1 MEIRIPNPHD
11 KFFKESFSR
20 LEVAKSFIEEVFPK
34 DMRDKMN
41 LNTLQ
46 LSNAS
51 YIDDML
57 KEHFADLVYET
68 EYSGVKATVTLLFEH
83 KSYQQNF
90 PEWQLIRYMSNIW
103 GEEQKQLTDEEKE
116 KNEKNPSV
124 VIPIIIHHGKTAWKK
139 TSMRAYFGNPP
150 AELLR
155 FLPEFDYLLFSLNDF
170 EDYQIA
176 NFKNDFLATAAMLLK
191 HSRDEKE
198 KFLQIE
204 DFLIEKLK
212 AFDTAHENG
221 FIGSIAYYLQSASN
235 LTKPD
240 LTIIFTKV
248 SNIVNNIAMTI
259 ADEIRLEERTITFEN
274 TTFNHVKGLWEDGQK
289 AEYIANVF
297 KLPINK
303 VEEIIIRIKKSLN

>member
-1 MEIRIPNPHD
+1 MEIRILNPHD

-68 EYSGVKATVTLLFEH
+68 EYRGVKATITLLFEH

-90 PEWQLIRYMSNIW
+90 PEWQLMRYMSNIW

-116 KNEKNPSV
+116 NHEKNPSV

-155 FLPEFDYLLFSLNDF
+155 FLPEFDYLVFSLNDF

-176 NFKNDFLATAAMLLK
+176 NFKNDFLATAAMFLK

-204 DFLIEKLK
+204 SFIIEKLRV
-212 AFDTAHENG
+212 FDTAHENS
-221 FIGSIAYYLQSASN
+221 FISSIIYYLHSATN
-235 LTKPD
+235 LTANE
-240 LTIIFTKV
+240 LIIIFTKV
-248 SNIVNNIAMTI
+248 SNNVNNIAMTA
-259 ADEIRLEERTITFEN
+259 ADEIRLEEREN
-274 TTFNHVKGLWEDGQK
+274 NTFNFVKNLLKKGYDASFI
-289 AEYIANVF
+289 AEMTELSV
-297 KLPINK
+297 KK
-303 VEEIIIRIKKSLN
+303 VQELIKKIKESN

>member
-90 PEWQLIRYMSNIW
+90 PEWQLMRYMSNIW
-103 GEEQKQLTDEEKE
+103 GEEQKQLTDVEKE

-139 TSMRAYFGNPP
+139 TSMRANFGNPP

-155 FLPEFDYLLFSLNDF
+155 FLPEFDYLVFSLNDF

-176 NFKNDFLATAAMLLK
+176 NFKNDFLATTAMLLK

-204 DFLIEKLK
+204 SFIIEKLRV
-212 AFDTAHENG
+212 FDTAHENS
-221 FIGSIAYYLQSASN
+221 FISSIIYYLHSATN
-235 LTKPD
+235 LTTNE
-240 LTIIFTKV
+240 LIIIFTKV
-248 SNIVNNIAMTI
+248 SNNVNNMAMTA
-259 ADEIRLEERTITFEN
+259 ADEIRLEERESNTFE
-274 TTFNHVKGLWEDGQK
+274 HIKGLIQNGISPEIIAKSFGLSIQK
-289 AEYIANVF
+289 I
-297 KLPINK
+297 
-303 VEEIIIRIKKSLN
+303 EEIINKIKSSYN

>member
-51 YIDDML
+51 YIDDVL

-68 EYSGVKATVTLLFEH
+68 EYRGVKATVTLLFEH

-90 PEWQLIRYMSNIW
+90 PEWQLMRYMSNIW

-116 KNEKNPSV
+116 KNEKNPSL
-124 VIPIIIHHGKTAWKK
+124 VIPIIVHHGKTAWKK

-155 FLPEFDYLLFSLNDF
+155 FLPEFDYLVFSLNDF

-204 DFLIEKLK
+204 SFIIEKLR
-212 AFDTAHENG
+212 AFDTAHENS
-221 FIGSIAYYLQSASN
+221 FISSIIYYLHSATN
-235 LTKPD
+235 LTANE
-240 LTIIFTKV
+240 LIIIFTKV
-248 SNIVNNIAMTI
+248 SNNVNNIAMTA
-259 ADEIRLEERTITFEN
+259 ADEIRLEEREN
-274 TTFNHVKGLWEDGQK
+274 NTFNFVKNLLKKGYDASFI
-289 AEYIANVF
+289 AEMTELSV
-297 KLPINK
+297 KK
-303 VEEIIIRIKKSLN
+303 VQELIKKIKESN

>member
-1 MEIRIPNPHD
+1 
-11 KFFKESFSR
+11 
-20 LEVAKSFIEEVFPK
+20 
-34 DMRDKMN
+34 MRDKMN

-90 PEWQLIRYMSNIW
+90 PEWQLMRYMSNIW

-116 KNEKNPSV
+116 KNEKNTSV

-150 AELLR
+150 TELLR
-155 FLPEFDYLLFSLNDF
+155 FLPEFDYLVFSLNDF

-204 DFLIEKLK
+204 SFIIEKLR
-212 AFDTAHENG
+212 AFDTAHENS
-221 FIGSIAYYLQSASN
+221 FISSIIYYLHSATN
-235 LTKPD
+235 LTANE
-240 LTIIFTKV
+240 LIIIFTKV
-248 SNIVNNIAMTI
+248 SNNVNNIAMTA
-259 ADEIRLEERTITFEN
+259 ADEIRLEEREN
-274 TTFNHVKGLWEDGQK
+274 NTFNFVKNLLKKGYDASFI
-289 AEYIANVF
+289 AEMTELSV
-297 KLPINK
+297 KK
-303 VEEIIIRIKKSLN
+303 VQELIKKIKESN